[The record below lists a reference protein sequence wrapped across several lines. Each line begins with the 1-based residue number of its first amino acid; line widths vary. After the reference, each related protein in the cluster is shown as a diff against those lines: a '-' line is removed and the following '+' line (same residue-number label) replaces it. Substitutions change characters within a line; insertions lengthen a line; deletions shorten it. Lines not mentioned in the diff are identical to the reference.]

1 MWLSCDCHVTLQISQ
16 ALSQELLLLPSDGRL
31 GPAHTEKSIRELTI
45 LSYRLETL
53 YQGLGA
59 ELVGRVKIARLAANA
74 MQLLLA
80 VQLDVDTEQRFVHII
95 VQKLLTCKALRISMG
110 KTSLCLGVVY

>member
-16 ALSQELLLLPSDGRL
+16 ALSEDLLLLPSDGRL
-31 GPAHTEKSIRELTI
+31 GPAHSEKSITELTI

-53 YQGLGA
+53 CRGLGA

-80 VQLDVDTEQRFVHII
+80 VQLDVDTEKRFESEMYKSQMYRYNAGQPV
-95 VQKLLTCKALRISMG
+95 S
-110 KTSLCLGVVY
+110 SLSSSYCT